1 MLRLDT
7 DSTESNTPQN
17 QESGKPTSFKFP
29 DDSTSA
35 HTASNR
41 SSNQSCDDFTAPK
54 MPFTLAGETSK
65 KVPVTLTP
73 ICEAPA
79 DQNLLPVF
87 KKLMAPLE
95 FLLFG
100 SNMLFLAYYYFERDH
115 LSLTY
120 DSQRMEVLQMMATVD
135 QLILFFFAMK
145 VCLKFATKLNEILYE
160 EEIRAANT

>member
-1 MLRLDT
+1 
-7 DSTESNTPQN
+7 
-17 QESGKPTSFKFP
+17 
-29 DDSTSA
+29 
-35 HTASNR
+35 
-41 SSNQSCDDFTAPK
+41 
-54 MPFTLAGETSK
+54 MPFTLAGESSK